1 MQQFSYQNPHQ
12 AYQQYA
18 TPQQQVPAGPSHL
31 TGPPRPIP
39 AAKTNGSRWDRIPR
53 AAAPSEAPSSI
64 SVASSNPSPTA
75 KWQWNT
81 GKAMPRPPPRPQHQ
95 GSKFGPSVTIAS
107 APPRPYAPQAFQD
120 KVSTSPAAATPV
132 AASQWP
138 TSLKSYVERA
148 FAKCRSDADK
158 AIVQSILKEKIS
170 SSMTANNLWTKNWDV
185 EILPLQHGAPV
196 ATPFSQPPPGPMP
209 HLRPPPPRPP
219 MLAARGLVPPPRPP
233 MMRPP
238 HTTKPSPFSDSF
250 IPLDY
255 TSMKK
260 QQSKATKRKPDMD
273 AGYGQSEQKKL
284 QRQQRFLKDNFHANA
299 FRTADDEPTGPLQVL
314 NDEGELDLDAMIIR
328 GTCVKVE
335 KDYLR
340 LTSVQHIK
348 NEFTVLVYETHARI
362 ALEEG
367 DMNEFNQCQTQLAQL
382 YEHGVDSPHRPEF
395 LAYRIL
401 YSIYVCLQAKADNA
415 GNVGMYRALSLVRP
429 ADRQDATV
437 QHALAVREAVFANNY
452 PSFFNLYDAPPK
464 MTGYLMD
471 AYANHMRLQALKI
484 MCKAYQPSVPVA
496 FIKAQ
501 LRLDG
506 KPGKGFLNECGIKL
520 VDNGASKAD
529 AAMDCKASEIVSVL
543 KSSAKSLL

>member
-1 MQQFSYQNPHQ
+1 
-12 AYQQYA
+12 
-18 TPQQQVPAGPSHL
+18 
-31 TGPPRPIP
+31 
-39 AAKTNGSRWDRIPR
+39 
-53 AAAPSEAPSSI
+53 
-64 SVASSNPSPTA
+64 
-75 KWQWNT
+75 
-81 GKAMPRPPPRPQHQ
+81 
-95 GSKFGPSVTIAS
+95 
-107 APPRPYAPQAFQD
+107 
-120 KVSTSPAAATPV
+120 
-132 AASQWP
+132 
-138 TSLKSYVERA
+138 
-148 FAKCRSDADK
+148 
-158 AIVQSILKEKIS
+158 
-170 SSMTANNLWTKNWDV
+170 
-185 EILPLQHGAPV
+185 
-196 ATPFSQPPPGPMP
+196 
-209 HLRPPPPRPP
+209 
-219 MLAARGLVPPPRPP
+219 
-233 MMRPP
+233 
-238 HTTKPSPFSDSF
+238 
-250 IPLDY
+250 
-255 TSMKK
+255 
-260 QQSKATKRKPDMD
+260 
-273 AGYGQSEQKKL
+273 
-284 QRQQRFLKDNFHANA
+284 
-299 FRTADDEPTGPLQVL
+299 
-314 NDEGELDLDAMIIR
+314 
-328 GTCVKVE
+328 
-335 KDYLR
+335 
-340 LTSVQHIK
+340 VQHIK

-452 PSFFNLYDAPPK
+452 PSFFKLYDAPPK

-484 MCKAYQPSVPVA
+484 MCKAYQPSVPVS